1 MVEFSYPNINLVD
14 VDDTV
19 VIEYVKNNHKPED
32 IFDYNDLAGWATS
45 NGFIEE

>member
-1 MVEFSYPNINLVD
+1 MAEFSYPNINSVN

-19 VIEYVKNNHKPED
+19 VLDYVKNNHEPED
-32 IFDYNDLAGWATS
+32 IFDYDDLADWAKS